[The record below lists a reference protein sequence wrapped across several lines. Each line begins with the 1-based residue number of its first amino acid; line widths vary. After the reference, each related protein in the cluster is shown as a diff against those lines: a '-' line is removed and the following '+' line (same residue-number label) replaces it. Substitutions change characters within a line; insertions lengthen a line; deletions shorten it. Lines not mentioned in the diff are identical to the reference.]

1 MMMKYFTFRFLSIIP
16 MLLLVT
22 VIIFAGLQLTP
33 GDPLSYMIP
42 PELLSSSQFDIEG
55 YKKAMG
61 LDAPV
66 YVQFYKWFGDL
77 ATGEL
82 GYSLVDGTSIAK
94 MIGNRLPATFELA
107 VAALIISSM
116 LGIVLG
122 LLSSIRQN
130 SMLDYGNTTFGIL
143 GISIPEFFVGII
155 AIQIFAIKLGWLP
168 VSGRIGYGDVTFF
181 DRIEYMIMP
190 ALVLGI
196 ALTAALMR
204 YTRGTMLDVL
214 NKDYVKTARSKGI
227 PEYKVIIKHAFRN
240 ALMPVVL
247 LLVFR
252 LPMLIGGTVIIES
265 VFGWP
270 GMGGM
275 ILNAVSAKDYP
286 VVMISTMLVAFMVLF
301 ASFLVDLI
309 TAMLDPRVRFES

>member
-1 MMMKYFTFRFLSIIP
+1 MLFLVII
-16 MLLLVT
+16 
-22 VIIFAGLQLTP
+22 IIFAGLQLTP
-33 GDPLSYMIP
+33 GDPLTYLIP
-42 PELLSSSQFDIEG
+42 PEVLSSANFDLAG

-66 YVQFYKWFGDL
+66 YIQFLHWFTDL
-77 ATGEL
+77 LQGKL
-82 GYSLVDGTSIAK
+82 GYSLVDGSNIAK
-94 MIGNRLPATFELA
+94 MISNRLPATIELA
-107 VAALIISSM
+107 AAALIVSSI
-116 LGIVLG
+116 LGIMLG

-130 SMLDYGNTTFGIL
+130 SSTDYVNTVIGIV
-143 GISIPEFFVGII
+143 GISIPEFFIGIC
-155 AIQIFAIKLGWLP
+155 AIQIFSIQLGWLP
-168 VSGRIGYGDVTFF
+168 VGGQFEYADAGLI
-181 DRIEYMIMP
+181 DRIRHLLMP
-190 ALVLGI
+190 SLVLGF

-214 NKDYVKTARSKGI
+214 GKDYIKTARSKGL
-227 PEYKVIIKHAFRN
+227 PEWKVNFKHAFRN

-247 LLVFR
+247 LLCFR
-252 LPMLIGGTVIIES
+252 LPLLIGGTVIIES

-286 VVMISTMLVAFMVLF
+286 VVMITTMLTACMVLF

-309 TAMLDPRVRFES
+309 TALLDPRVRFE

>member
-1 MMMKYFTFRFLSIIP
+1 
-16 MLLLVT
+16 MLFVVV

-33 GDPLSYMIP
+33 GDPMNYLIS
-42 PELLSSSQFDIEG
+42 PEMMSSPGFDPEA

-66 YVQFYKWFGDL
+66 YIQFFHWLGDMFQ
-77 ATGEL
+77 GNF
-82 GYSLVDGTSIAK
+82 GYSLVDGSSITT
-94 MIGNRLPATFELA
+94 MIKNRLPATMELA
-107 VAALIISSM
+107 AGALIVSSI
-116 LGIVLG
+116 LGILLG
-122 LLSSIRQN
+122 LLSSIKQN
-130 SMLDYGNTTFGIL
+130 SSADYGITVLGIV

-155 AIQIFAIKLGWLP
+155 AIQIFAIQFGWLP
-168 VSGRIGYGDVTFF
+168 IGGRFEYVDSGLW
-181 DRIEYMIMP
+181 DRITHLVMP
-190 ALVLGI
+190 SLTLGF

-214 NKDYVKTARSKGI
+214 GKDYVKTARSKGL
-227 PEYKVIIKHAFRN
+227 PEWKVITKHAFRN

-252 LPMLIGGTVIIES
+252 LPLLIGGTVVIES
-265 VFGWP
+265 VFSWP

-286 VVMISTMLVAFMVLF
+286 VVMVATMMTAGMVLF

-309 TAMLDPRVRFES
+309 TAMLDPRIRFD

>member
-1 MMMKYFTFRFLSIIP
+1 MVKYFAFRLMAIIP

-33 GDPLSYMIP
+33 GDPLTYMIP
-42 PELLSSSQFDIEG
+42 PEILSSADFDMEA

-61 LDAPV
+61 LDAPI
-66 YVQFYKWFGDL
+66 YVQFYRWFTDL
-77 ATGEL
+77 LQGEL
-82 GYSLVDGTSIAK
+82 GYSLVDGSDIAK
-94 MIGNRLPATFELA
+94 MVSHRLPATFELA
-107 VAALIISSM
+107 VSALVISSI
-116 LGIVLG
+116 LGILLG
-122 LLSSIRQN
+122 LISSLKQN
-130 SMLDYGNTTFGIL
+130 SAADYGNTIFGIV

-155 AIQIFAIKLGWLP
+155 AIQMFAITLGWLP

-181 DRIEYMIMP
+181 DRIEYLIMP
-190 ALVLGI
+190 ALVLGF

-214 NKDYVKTARSKGI
+214 NKDYVKTARSKGL
-227 PEYKVIIKHAFRN
+227 PEYKVILKHAFRN

-252 LPMLIGGTVIIES
+252 LPLLIGGTVIIES

-275 ILNAVSAKDYP
+275 LLDAVSAKDYP
-286 VVMISTMLVAFMVLF
+286 VVMVCTMLVAFMVLL

-309 TAMLDPRVRFES
+309 TALLDPRVRFE